1 MTVKL
6 TDKILLKDVPGYIAP
21 AVSDD
26 IYNELMNGQSA
37 DLMLESA
44 TIEEVDQ
51 SYLGDELVYVSHAAM
66 FEAISTE
73 RMRLSQTMRAFVRA
87 LNRGL
92 NGTDIKAGT
101 DDAGLDDNGEKT
113 IGGAVIGKVR
123 RVNSIPIM
131 TALIPLSDG
140 QSISLV
146 FHSPTA
152 DNGRVKNNDLLVA
165 FRFLLNKRDVTH
177 IVAPIGGRDVS
188 LQQVTQALANLA
200 ERNSAKFTKQ
210 QDAQVKLRGDIDAL
224 NAENDQ
230 LSEQQSSLLTQ
241 VESLQ
246 TKLIAHQSDERDVRE
261 KLANQRRIN
270 AELEAKIVA
279 LQGVSQAGTTDTG
292 SSFTDA
298 TRKVKDRM
306 GIDGKATLSNGAI
319 IRYNSYDHDGELQGS
334 VIITDPSGKVYE
346 MPSPSSQGGA
356 MGVTAT
362 KLLKAYRENRAD
374 RYVVTTPP
382 PPELPPEQP
391 PEQPPELP
399 PEQPPEPT
407 AKYRYALT
415 SRPASI
421 GAVPADH
428 TAILDAPEQSDKYGR
443 LARHGFIEY
452 DRKLTEQEASNFE
465 LKLIP
470 TEADLDVL
478 AKTVVSDSMAN
489 YAQQYVEMAE
499 SDPAT
504 FGSQVKLNTKKAA
517 PNIAY
522 PEGDD
527 LDYFMEKVKAE
538 LVSQTPPTPPQTNEE
553 TPVVSEADTAAND
566 ALSYLDAVMQL
577 QSKDIAEIRDARNKV
592 RGAIAALQ
600 NAGRF
605 DENEDKVNAAAQH
618 LSDLLVAIQR
628 EGAGA

>member
-1 MTVKL
+1 MTVTL

-26 IYNELMNGQSA
+26 IYNELMKGQSA

-101 DDAGLDDNGEKT
+101 DDAGLDDSGEKT
-113 IGGAVIGKVR
+113 IGGAIIGKVR

-246 TKLIAHQSDERDVRE
+246 TKLIAHQNDERDVRE

-270 AELEAKIVA
+270 AELVAQIVA

-319 IRYNSYDHDGELQGS
+319 IRYNSYDQDGELQGS

-374 RYVVTTPP
+374 RYVVTAP
-382 PPELPPEQP
+382 P

-399 PEQPPEPT
+399 PEQPPELPPEQQPETT

-428 TAILDAPEQSDKYGR
+428 TAILDVPEQSEKYGR

-452 DRKLTEQEASNFE
+452 DRKLTEQEVSNFE

-470 TEADLDVL
+470 TLADLDVL
-478 AKTVVSDSMAN
+478 AKTVVSESMAN

-499 SDPAT
+499 TDPAT

-527 LDYFMEKVKAE
+527 LDYFIEKVKAE
-538 LVSQTPPTPPQTNEE
+538 LVSQTPPAPPKTNEE

-566 ALSYLDAVMQL
+566 ALGYLDAVMQL
-577 QSKDIAEIRDARNKV
+577 QSKDIAEIRDARSKV